1 MKYKAA
7 HHCIVSSLDDCLTLR
22 SDDDCLHDP
31 DDSDC
36 GSNTD
41 SSRFVSVTRMKE
53 RIYINYYVM

>member
-7 HHCIVSSLDDCLTLR
+7 YHFIVSSLDDCLTLR

-31 DDSDC
+31 DDSDG